1 MKCEVVQDLL
11 PLYIEEMVQP
21 ATSEMVREHLK
32 ECPSCV
38 KVLDELTLGTPKVKY
53 KENPSNAYKKF
64 IQKIKRS
71 TALKVI
77 LITIPVALLI
87 YFLIGFLLASSFV
100 FNSFKEA
107 DVYTNI
113 AKYTKYVGENAKK
126 PFVGKMI
133 DEDIFPAEITENMNV
148 EDFKMIYYHP
158 AFDQQYFGYLVV
170 NYDEK
175 SYADEVARLEN
186 YPSTE
191 YIGNYGVTGFDE
203 DYELLAMEADP
214 TYGFVYALTDGEG
227 KIIYVEMMFFNYYM
241 DLDYTQ
247 YIDSEYLPVG
257 FDATEENPYR
267 EEMMNNLRN

>member
-87 YFLIGFLLASSFV
+87 YFLIGALAVSLLVLSFY
-100 FNSFKEA
+100 NSEVE
-107 DVYTNI
+107 VYTDI
-113 AKYTKYVGENAKK
+113 SKYTEYVGENAEK
-126 PFVGKMI
+126 PFEYKLM

-148 EDFKMIYYHP
+148 EDFQMIYYSP
-158 AFDQQYFGYLVV
+158 FDPQYLGYLVV
-170 NYDEK
+170 NYEEENF
-175 SYADEVARLEN
+175 AEEVSRLES

-191 YIGNYGVTGFDE
+191 YIGNYSVSGFDD
-203 DYELLAMEADP
+203 DYELLAMNADP
-214 TYGFVYALTDGEG
+214 YYGFVYALTDGEG
-227 KIIYVEMMFFNYYM
+227 KIIYVEMMFCNFFM